1 MGAWGNE
8 PFENDG
14 AVDWLCKLE
23 TFITQTL
30 DNDHSPK
37 DESGIDE
44 RIAAIELVTMLELKP
59 NFNEFGTCPLGFKF
73 PNIRILDYCL
83 KSIKEMRRQI
93 KKKEYWSDEA
103 PTKLLDK
110 LQDKVE
116 VIKNKLLMEQA
127 LQIPIKE

>member
-23 TFITQTL
+23 KFLTQTIDDL
-30 DNDHSPK
+30 HSPK
-37 DESGIDE
+37 NESGIDE
-44 RIAAIELVTMLELKP
+44 KIAAIEIVTMLELKP
-59 NFNEFGTCPLGFKF
+59 NATKFGTCPLGYKF
-73 PNIRILDYCL
+73 PNDRILDACL
-83 KSIKEMRRQI
+83 KSIKKMRRQI

-103 PTKLLDK
+103 PTELLNK

-116 VIKNKLLMEQA
+116 TLKNKLLMEH
-127 LQIPIKE
+127 I